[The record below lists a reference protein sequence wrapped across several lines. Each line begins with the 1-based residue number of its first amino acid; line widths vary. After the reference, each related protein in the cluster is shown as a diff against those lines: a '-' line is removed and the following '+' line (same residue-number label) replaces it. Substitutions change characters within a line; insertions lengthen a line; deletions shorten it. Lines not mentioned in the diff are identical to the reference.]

1 MRWLFALLIVVVNA
15 VPAAAAGGS
24 NFAGLYDVS
33 LAPKPGLDGPT
44 CPSYDV
50 KSLNVEKGQI
60 QSSSAQ
66 PLLSGS
72 LNDKGVLDGHMRMAD
87 GSDVPFQGRVHSY
100 EYDPLHIHIDA
111 TIVDAKSGCGWTL
124 GLVHE

>member
-1 MRWLFALLIVVVNA
+1 MKGRIEQAEYMSAPDPNRQTRNQNPCIPGA
-15 VPAAAAGGS
+15 VHTCPRNS
-24 NFAGLYDVS
+24 
-33 LAPKPGLDGPT
+33 PT